1 MKRLLIIGGG
11 ELGRQVAHWAM
22 ATQLFQ
28 IVGFAD
34 DNLPIDSPDDSVPG
48 QEPLGGHRVLGK
60 IGEVSRLYAS
70 GLFDEAFI
78 AIGYMHIPLRKKL
91 YLLMKEHNIPLATIV
106 SPHVYIDPTAQIGN
120 GVIIYPGSIVDKEA
134 VIGDNTLINLGC
146 IIAHDT
152 TVGRH
157 CFLSPNVTVAGFT
170 EIGESCF
177 LGCSST
183 ILDNLK
189 VTDGVTLG
197 AGSLI
202 RHDLTEPG
210 TYIGQKKIK

>member
-11 ELGRQVAHWAM
+11 ELGTQVAHWAM
-22 ATQLFQ
+22 TTQCFQ

-34 DNLPIDSPDDSVPG
+34 DNLPIGKPGNSVSK
-48 QEPLGGHRVLGK
+48 QELLCSHHVLGK
-60 IGEVSRLYAS
+60 IDEVPRLYAN

-78 AIGYMHIPLRKKL
+78 AIGYMYMPLRKKL
-91 YLLMKEHNIPLATIV
+91 YLLMKEHNIPLATII
-106 SPHVYIDPTAQIGN
+106 SPHVYIDPTAQIGS

-134 VIGDNTLINLGC
+134 VIEDNTLINLGC
-146 IIAHDT
+146 IIAHNT
-152 TVGRH
+152 TISRH

-170 EIGESCF
+170 KIGELCF

-183 ILDNLK
+183 ILDNLR
-189 VTDGVTLG
+189 VANGVTVG

-202 RHDLTEPG
+202 RHDLTEQG
-210 TYIGQKKIK
+210 TYVGQKKIK

>member
-1 MKRLLIIGGG
+1 MKRLLILGGG
-11 ELGRQVAHWAM
+11 ELGRQVAHWAL
-22 ATQLFQ
+22 TTHRFE

-34 DNLPIDSPDDSVPG
+34 DNLPKK
-48 QEPLGGHRVLGK
+48 QESLGGYPVLCK
-60 IGEVSRLYAS
+60 IDEVIRLYAD

-78 AIGYMHIPLRKKL
+78 AIGYMHFPLRKKL
-91 YLLMKEHNIPLATIV
+91 YLLMKEHNIPLATII
-106 SPHVYIDPTAQIGN
+106 SPHVYIDPTAQIGS
-120 GVIIYPGSIVDKEA
+120 GVIIYPGSIVDKDT
-134 VIGDNTLINLGC
+134 VIGDNNLINLGC
-146 IIAHDT
+146 VIAHDST
-152 TVGRH
+152 IGCH

-189 VTDGVTLG
+189 VTSGVTVG

-210 TYIGQKKIK
+210 TYIAQKKIK

>member
-22 ATQLFQ
+22 TTQRYE

-34 DNLPIDSPDDSVPG
+34 DNLCTK
-48 QEPLGGHRVLGK
+48 QESQGGYPVLCK
-60 IGEVSRLYAS
+60 IGEVTGLYAN
-70 GLFDEAFI
+70 GLFDETFI
-78 AIGYMHIPLRKKL
+78 AIGYLYMPLRKEL
-91 YLLMKEHNIPLATIV
+91 YQLMQEHNIPMATII
-106 SPHVYIDPTAQIGN
+106 SPQVYIDPTARIGS
-120 GVIIYPGSIVDKEA
+120 GVIIYPGSIVDKGA

-146 IIAHDT
+146 IIAHDST
-152 TVGRH
+152 IGRH

-170 EIGESCF
+170 EIGELCF

-183 ILDNLK
+183 ILDSLK
-189 VTDGVTLG
+189 VTNGVTVG

-210 TYIGQKKIK
+210 TYIGQKKIESQ